1 MNYLLS
7 SYKYILI
14 GLLYWSAT
22 LNLCAQSLYEQYPS
36 YEALCLH
43 YALQDTAYGMPT
55 NNESIFR
62 FEKTQKGWY
71 VRKMKSD
78 GQSLQTLFYK
88 QVWSA
93 SKQAYLK
100 EVDSTAL
107 NPQMLQSVT

>member
-1 MNYLLS
+1 MQTI
-7 SYKYILI
+7 KFHWTIILCCI
-14 GLLYWSAT
+14 VAVAH
-22 LNLCAQSLYEQYPS
+22 AQDYDRTKFEQYPS
-36 YEALCLH
+36 YEELCLH